1 MTALSNWKAG
11 TSITYRSVGKWVFSS
26 YPAIVVQDLHDLL
39 ALYLPAG
46 TIGKA
51 TEQRLTPLD
60 MMSPEG
66 IDLVDNL
73 WVRTDLLFLTGPED
87 AFSTY
92 IMWKSR
98 TRELSCW
105 YINLQEPV
113 RRTSFGIDTLDN
125 ILDIVVSPD
134 MTQWN
139 WKDTDE
145 FEEAQKL
152 GLYSKEKA
160 RQIWAEGEKQY
171 DCYQARLSKSPRLF
185 SAKFQVNWGCR
196 FLVKV
201 GVSKICVLVCL
212 WFWLA
217 NSILVASVFVGCVI

>member
-1 MTALSNWKAG
+1 MTALSKWKAG

-98 TRELSCW
+98 TREPSCW

-113 RRTSFGIDTLDN
+113 RRTSIGIDTLDN

-160 RQIWAEGEKQY
+160 RQIWAEGEK
-171 DCYQARLSKSPRLF
+171 AVRLLSGKVIKIASSFLCKVSSKLGMSFFSQSRGFQNLCSGLF
-185 SAKFQVNWGCR
+185 V
-196 FLVKV
+196 
-201 GVSKICVLVCL
+201 VLVGKFHSCCER
-212 WFWLA
+212 F
-217 NSILVASVFVGCVI
+217 C

>member
-1 MTALSNWKAG
+1 
-11 TSITYRSVGKWVFSS
+11 
-26 YPAIVVQDLHDLL
+26 
-39 ALYLPAG
+39 
-46 TIGKA
+46 
-51 TEQRLTPLD
+51 
-60 MMSPEG
+60 MSPEG

-217 NSILVASVFVGCVI
+217 NSILVASVFVSCVIWGLIKSKVTVKFGHVGGGVFFAIDLASGRLPNKASQERIGKMQQTWGMHRVILAFS